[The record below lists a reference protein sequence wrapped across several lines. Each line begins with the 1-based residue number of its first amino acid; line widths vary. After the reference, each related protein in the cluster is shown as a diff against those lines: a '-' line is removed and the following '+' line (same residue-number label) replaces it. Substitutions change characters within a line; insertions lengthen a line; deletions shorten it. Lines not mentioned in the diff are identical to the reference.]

1 MFLIWEVQEIPPLEA
16 WSRQASVSVASMS
29 LPGVKEGL
37 DFFSSFLSLWP
48 KGYLSHIRCG
58 ERESIPLCCLWKLE
72 NASHALLE
80 NVFSSLGSSCF
91 PPGWAVLLC
100 TGELL
105 VEISGRKRPG
115 FQTQPQAKWS
125 PHQGMKMSHSCSP
138 FWLYSSVGC
147 DTRNLATQQ
156 WWHHFFCNKFGSL
169 YRMPYRKKSSHHR
182 QHWIPKEK
190 LMWLCALLL
199 CPSTLPQGFY

>member
-16 WSRQASVSVASMS
+16 WSRQASVSVALMS

-58 ERESIPLCCLWKLE
+58 ARESIPPCCLWKLE

-100 TGELL
+100 AGELL

-125 PHQGMKMSHSCSP
+125 PHQGMRMSHSCSP

-147 DTRNLATQQ
+147 DTRNPATQQ
-156 WWHHFFCNKFGSL
+156 WWHHFFL
-169 YRMPYRKKSSHHR
+169 
-182 QHWIPKEK
+182 QQVWQLI
-190 LMWLCALLL
+190 
-199 CPSTLPQGFY
+199 